1 MLNKVVIFRH
11 GEENIEAIPQ
21 VKTDEFGMLTLE
33 QVSINGVKRV
43 EAFREVNAPQ
53 GAGAKYYTPSLDG
66 LAFTKLTGIIF
77 TNQTGELQV
86 EESLDGYDWIQ
97 TSKQTITASA
107 GKAFSYDINSRF
119 IRLIFVN
126 GATASTT
133 FKINGFLKP

>member
-33 QVSINGVKRV
+33 QVSIAGIKRV
-43 EAFREVNAPQ
+43 EAFRDKTPLGIN
-53 GAGAKYYTPSLDG
+53 AKYYSPSLDG
-66 LAFTKLTGIIF
+66 LAFSKLSGIVF
-77 TNQTGELQV
+77 ADQAGELQV

-126 GATASTT
+126 GATANTT